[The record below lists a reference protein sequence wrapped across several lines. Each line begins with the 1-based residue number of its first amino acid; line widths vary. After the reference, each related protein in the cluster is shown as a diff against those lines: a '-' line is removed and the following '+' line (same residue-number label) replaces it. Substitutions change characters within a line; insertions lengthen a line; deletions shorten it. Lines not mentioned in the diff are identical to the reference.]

1 MELHVGGQPA
11 PVSRPT
17 ALVTGTHGRTTV
29 IRLLRAIAAAGG
41 RALAPGD
48 LVEIDPEAF
57 PTAIAPAAEIAVVTR
72 ASDEKPTLQD
82 LGGTEFGATEWDQVR
97 ESAATADWIALRAEA
112 LVALAR
118 HSERVV
124 LNADDPLCREGAKIL
139 DRPLIWFTLDP
150 RNPLVLDHLGQGG
163 DACVLDDDR
172 LCLCAGSTREVIVP
186 ARELPLTL
194 GGAARHQTA
203 NALAALG
210 AAVGLGLSLDAIRS
224 GLVHVRAGATHF
236 RLGGCQVLVDR
247 PRDRAGAEACLR
259 TASELPAERRRVIL
273 GVEDTGL
280 DELAGLVG
288 IEVVPA
294 VPRELRGV
302 LRESTPGDLLLVL
315 LDGEERSPEHYL
327 SDLVARGWA
336 PGTPLPG

>member
-1 MELHVGGQPA
+1 MERHVGRQPA

-29 IRLLRAIAAAGG
+29 IRLLGAALAAGG
-41 RALAPGD
+41 RALAAGD
-48 LVEIDPEAF
+48 LIEIDPETF
-57 PTAIAPAAEIAVVTR
+57 PVATAPAAEIAVVTR
-72 ASDEKPTLQD
+72 ASDDTGPPQD
-82 LGGTEFGATEWDQVR
+82 SAESAWDQVR
-97 ESAATADWIALRAEA
+97 ERRMAADWTALRAEA

-124 LNADDPLCREGAKIL
+124 LNADDPLCRHGSKIL
-139 DRPLIWFTLDP
+139 DCPLTWFTLDP
-150 RNPLVLDHLGQGG
+150 RNPLVIDHLGQGG
-163 DACVLDDDR
+163 DACVLDDGL
-172 LCLCAGSTREVIVP
+172 LCLCAGSTREVVVP

-224 GLVHVRAGATHF
+224 GLRHVRAGARHF

-259 TASELPAERRRVIL
+259 TASELPAERRRVML
-273 GVEDTGL
+273 GLQGTGL

-294 VPRELRGV
+294 APRELRGV
-302 LRESTPGDLLLVL
+302 LSESAPGDLLLVL
-315 LDGEERSPEHYL
+315 LDGEERSPEPYL
-327 SDLVARGWA
+327 SDLEARGWA
-336 PGTPLPG
+336 PGAPLPS